1 MQGTPWIPLC
11 PGVGAN
17 QDIAPTTTNI
27 SELETE
33 LRTPHVL
40 LCLMTDDEF
49 DGVIEKEP
57 EDRTRIISVMYC

>member
-1 MQGTPWIPLC
+1 M
-11 PGVGAN
+11 GAN
-17 QDIAPTTTNI
+17 QDIAPTIDNI
-27 SELETE
+27 SELKTE

-57 EDRTRIISVMYC
+57 EDRIGHVSLV